1 MSWSGLSCLSLI
13 APQQQCKD
21 AQPIEEGRTNDYSKG
36 NSEVYLANMHQALTL
51 MYDCTP
57 LKLDTVVVPAQ
68 GTAFVTKSYGKGKK
82 GASKKYYNDAE
93 WKALSYKAQV
103 KNIYAMGDDGDDNKL
118 AASAKSAKT
127 VTSNTKKMKSS
138 KKDNHRLKLKKSV
151 NALQKCNKGKDDD
164 LFILSAERS
173 SHFRVKLQESHP
185 KIALALKSG
194 KSIGLD
200 LRHGLLLDSQS
211 CVATGS
217 L

>member
-1 MSWSGLSCLSLI
+1 MLPRNTTMMLSGRQSLS
-13 APQQQCKD
+13 
-21 AQPIEEGRTNDYSKG
+21 
-36 NSEVYLANMHQALTL
+36 
-51 MYDCTP
+51 
-57 LKLDTVVVPAQ
+57 
-68 GTAFVTKSYGKGKK
+68 F
-82 GASKKYYNDAE
+82 
-93 WKALSYKAQV
+93 KAQV
-103 KNIYAMGDDGDDNKL
+103 KNIYEHKKTMGDDGDDNKL

-127 VTSNTKKMKSS
+127 VTSNTKKKKSS